1 MLKEKY
7 KLLKVLKY
15 KIALTLIPNIG
26 DITGKK
32 LIAFCGGIDAVF
44 KENKKSFL
52 KIPGIGQQLVQTI
65 IDNREAAVR
74 KAEDEIKF
82 IEKNNIT
89 PMFCLD
95 DDYPNRLK
103 HCIDGPLML
112 YSLGNADLNKQ
123 KIVAVVGTRRATE
136 YGKEIT
142 NNLIK
147 DLSDLDVMIVSGLA
161 YGIDSYAHKAALQ
174 FNLPTVGVLAHG
186 LDRIYPLA
194 NKQLAEKMQSN
205 GGLVSDFISNTNPD
219 RENFPKRNRI
229 IAGLADAIIV
239 VEAARK
245 GGALIT
251 ADIANSYNR
260 DVFAVPG
267 KIGDAYSQGCNYY
280 IRTNRAAL
288 IESAQD
294 IVYIMG
300 WEEKKEK
307 NKPLQKKLFVEF
319 TDDERVIVEM
329 LEKNGDSGIDFLC
342 INSEMNSSKVASA
355 LLNLEFNGVVK
366 SLPGKRYQLL

>member
-1 MLKEKY
+1 LLKEKY

>member
-1 MLKEKY
+1 
-7 KLLKVLKY
+7 
-15 KIALTLIPNIG
+15 
-26 DITGKK
+26 
-32 LIAFCGGIDAVF
+32 
-44 KENKKSFL
+44 
-52 KIPGIGQQLVQTI
+52 
-65 IDNREAAVR
+65 
-74 KAEDEIKF
+74 
-82 IEKNNIT
+82 
-89 PMFCLD
+89 LD

-136 YGKEIT
+136 YGKEMT
-142 NNLIK
+142 NYLIK
-147 DLSDLDVMIVSGLA
+147 ELADLDVMIVSGLA

-205 GGLVSDFISNTNPD
+205 GGLVTDFVSNTNPD

-267 KIGDAYSQGCNYY
+267 KIGDAYSAGCNYY

-288 IESAQD
+288 IESAKD

-307 NKPLQKKLFVEF
+307 NKSLQKKLFIEF
-319 TDDERVIVEM
+319 TDDERVIVDM

-342 INSEMNSSKVASA
+342 INSEMSSSKVASA
-355 LLNLEFNGVVK
+355 LLNLEFNGLVK
-366 SLPGKRYQLL
+366 SLPGKRYQLI

>member
-307 NKPLQKKLFVEF
+307 NKPLQKKLFIEF